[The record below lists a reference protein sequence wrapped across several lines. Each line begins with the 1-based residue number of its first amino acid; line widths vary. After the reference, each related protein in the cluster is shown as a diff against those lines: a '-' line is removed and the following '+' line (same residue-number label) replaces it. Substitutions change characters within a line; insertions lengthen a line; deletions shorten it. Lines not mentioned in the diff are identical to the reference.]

1 MQFTS
6 RYAAFQAFVRDPEK
20 QYFPDGRD
28 RTIRP
33 ELVANFA
40 EDATDETY
48 EGQEGEP
55 NYVAM
60 RGGGFF
66 DSELAKERHGWTDEE
81 HNAVVDHLLMLEKT
95 TGDVKRHEVAKPIPP
110 WPTYDDMHAEFVA
123 DNAITMGLAQ
133 EALLYEQR
141 TLNRDVVVEN
151 LSEYVQRHAGESEL
165 TAA

>member
-1 MQFTS
+1 VKFTS
-6 RYAAFQAFVRDPEK
+6 PFAAFQAFVRDPEL
-20 QYFPDGRD
+20 QYFSDGRS

-48 EGQEGEP
+48 QGQEGEP

-66 DSELAKERHGWTDEE
+66 DSEVAKTRHGWTDEE
-81 HNAVVDHLLMLEKT
+81 HDAVVQYLLDLVPS
-95 TGDVKRHEVAKPIPP
+95 GDVKVHEPAKAVPP
-110 WPTYDDMHAEFVA
+110 WPTYDEMHPEHIAERA
-123 DNAITMGLAQ
+123 MEMGLVNQ
-133 EALLYEQR
+133 SLLYEQR
-141 TLNRDVVVEN
+141 TLNRDEITGP
-151 LSEYVQRHAGESEL
+151 LTEYAQQHAGEEEL